1 MIGQQNCR
9 TVGFNSARDKL
20 TDCFIVLDFEELQR
34 RLSTSPYQRQAHGSV
49 GDIQVFVKEFTGRT
63 GKTQRRKIVRM
74 SHKKRAQARH
84 HEFPEIDRNS
94 QQAASL
100 KRTQTVVRHLGART
114 RVIQIDPQ
122 EDVEEIESQIAAKTK
137 IAQDKFY
144 LICMGRVLQPGAC
157 PADYGISRDSTLIMT
172 GRLLCSRT

>member
-1 MIGQQNCR
+1 M
-9 TVGFNSARDKL
+9 TVGFNSARQIRFVLSSLILRSFKEGSPPLHIRDKPTDLSVTFKSLSRNSLAGLGKLSDGRSSGCL
-20 TDCFIVLDFEELQR
+20 TKKV
-34 RLSTSPYQRQAHGSV
+34 RL
-49 GDIQVFVKEFTGRT
+49 
-63 GKTQRRKIVRM
+63 
-74 SHKKRAQARH
+74 RH
-84 HEFPEIDRNS
+84 HEFPEIDRTS